1 MGRLRTVTRRTF
13 MVASAAIAGGAAFG
27 YYKYKKPY
35 ENPLLDNLADG
46 QNALTPY
53 VRIDQHGITI
63 IAPRAE
69 MGQGVHTTLA
79 AMVAEELDVALD
91 DVLVEHGPA
100 SSAYFNDVALEE
112 AVPYAQTDHGRM
124 AEGIRGLVRVS
135 SKLLG
140 MQITGGSSSTP
151 DAYPKMRM
159 AGAAARHCLI
169 EAASARL
176 AVAVSELETEDGAVI
191 APDGTRISYLELAAD
206 AANINVPDELSLKPR
221 SEWKLLG
228 RSLPRVDMVGKSTGT
243 AEYAIDVR
251 VPDMLYATIRANPRL
266 GGELISYD
274 DSKAK
279 SMTGV
284 RFITRID
291 DAVAVVATN
300 TWYAFQAA
308 QAITFDWGDAPYPAT
323 TDEMISRIGSAIDD
337 DLEDSQYRDDG
348 DIETALIGAD
358 MIEAEY
364 RVPFLAHATMEPMNA
379 TALFTGSRLDVWA
392 GTQLPTQVIEEA
404 VAITELEPEDIHVH
418 TTYMGGGFGRR
429 AEMDFVKQTIDLAKQ
444 MPGSPVKLTWSREED
459 MTHDQYRPA
468 AIARFRG
475 AVKDGLPSAFDLK
488 LSSVSVIAS
497 QMSRLNMPVAGPDIS
512 IVQAAWDQPYA
523 IPNYRV
529 TGYRADTMIPVTSWR
544 SVGASQNG
552 FFNESIVDELA
563 VAAGRDPLEMR
574 LSLITHEP
582 SRKVLEAVAEMSGWG
597 EELPEGHGRGVAF
610 VYSFGVPAAEVIEV
624 AETDRG
630 IRIVNAW
637 AAVDVGTALDPRNIE
652 AQVQSGINFGLTAA
666 IMGEITVADG
676 EVQQSN
682 FHTYNGIR
690 INQAPPIAV
699 RVLENGEK
707 IRGIGE
713 PGLPPAAPALANAI
727 FAATGQRIR
736 ELPLNKHVD
745 FI

>member
-13 MVASAAIAGGAAFG
+13 MVASAAIVGGVAFG

-35 ENPLLDNLADG
+35 ANPLLDNLADG
-46 QNALTPY
+46 ESALTPY
-53 VRIDQHGITI
+53 VLINQQGITI
-63 IAPRAE
+63 ITPRAE
-69 MGQGVHTTLA
+69 MGQGIHTTLA
-79 AMVAEELDVALD
+79 AMVAEELDVELD

-100 SSAYFNDVALEE
+100 SGAYFNEVAFEE
-112 AVPYAQTDHGRM
+112 AVPYAMTDHSVT
-124 AEGIRGLVRVS
+124 AETLRGLMRIP

-151 DAYPKMRM
+151 DAYPKMRL
-159 AGAAARHCLI
+159 AGAAARHCLV
-169 EAASARL
+169 EAAAARL
-176 AVAVSELETEDGAVI
+176 AVAASELDTDNGAVI
-191 APDGTRISYLELAAD
+191 AKDGTRISYVELAAD
-206 AANINVPDELSLKPR
+206 AATIDVPDELSLKSR

-251 VPDMLYATIRANPRL
+251 LPEMLYATIRANPRL

-274 DSKAK
+274 DTEAK
-279 SMTGV
+279 TMSGV
-284 RFITRID
+284 RFITRLD
-291 DAVAVVATN
+291 NAVAVVATN
-300 TWYAFQAA
+300 TWYALQAA
-308 QAITFDWGDAPYPAT
+308 KAITFKWGDAPYPAT
-323 TDEMISRIGSAIDD
+323 TDEMIGRIASAIDD

-348 DIETALIGAD
+348 DVETALVEAD
-358 MIEAEY
+358 VIETEY

-379 TALFTGSRLDVWA
+379 TVLFTGSRLDIWA
-392 GTQLPTQVIEEA
+392 GNQLPTQVVVEG
-404 VAITELEPEDIHVH
+404 VAITELDAENIHVH

-429 AEMDFVKQTIDLAKQ
+429 SEMDFIKQTISLAKV
-444 MPGSPVKLTWSREED
+444 MPGTPVKLTWSREED

-475 AVKDGLPSAFDLK
+475 AVNAGMPSAFDLQ
-488 LSSVSVIAS
+488 LGSVSVLDS
-497 QMSRLNMPVAGPDIS
+497 QMSRLGLPAAGPDIT
-512 IVQAAWDQPYA
+512 IVQSAWDQPYA

-529 TGYRADTMIPVTSWR
+529 TGYRAKTMIPVTSWR

-552 FFNESIVDELA
+552 FFHESSIDELA
-563 VAAGRDPLEMR
+563 IAAGRDPLEMR
-574 LSLITHEP
+574 ISLMAHEP

-597 EELPEGHGRGVAF
+597 EALPEGHGRGVAF
-610 VYSFGVPAAEVIEV
+610 VYSFGVPVAEVIEV
-624 AETDRG
+624 AATDRG

-676 EVQQSN
+676 EVQQNN

-690 INQAPPIAV
+690 INQAPPITV
-699 RVLENGEK
+699 KVLENGEK

-736 ELPLNKHVD
+736 ELPFKKHVD
-745 FI
+745 FV